1 MRLEVTRRSDLA
13 IRALLALSEGRGR
26 TKAAELADEV
36 GTSKGF
42 LTQVMNPLVQQ
53 GWVRSDPGPTGDS
66 GALVGSI
73 VRITRVGFEVRVDVS
88 VGDEAVQVT
97 MTRTHF
103 QALSL
108 MVGDPVWVR
117 PTAGAQVITGWDPSL
132 GDRRR
137 PVPAEVF

>member
-53 GWVRSDPGPTGDS
+53 GWVRSDPGPTGGYAAD
-66 GALVGSI
+66 
-73 VRITRVGFEVRVDVS
+73 FE
-88 VGDEAVQVT
+88 
-97 MTRTHF
+97 
-103 QALSL
+103 
-108 MVGDPVWVR
+108 
-117 PTAGAQVITGWDPSL
+117 
-132 GDRRR
+132 
-137 PVPAEVF
+137 PAEVSVLAVIEAIEGPVDTGLCVLEDRACAAAGTCALHRPWARARGNLIEELGSQSLASLQGSVGR